1 MSKRCLRIGDRAV
14 FTKKITEKMVLAFAE
29 LTGDYSKIHVDKK
42 FAENTRFGRPIAHG
56 LIAGSFI
63 STVMG
68 TELPGSG
75 TIFLD
80 QQIEFLLPVYYD
92 DTITANV
99 ELRRIEEKHS
109 VYIAELYGECVNQR
123 EEIVCRATAHQM
135 LPKDFFVVES

>member
-1 MSKRCLRIGDRAV
+1 MERRCLRIGDKGG
-14 FTKKITEKMVLAFAE
+14 FSKKITEKMVWEFAE
-29 LTGDYSKIHVDKK
+29 LTGDYSRIHVDKE
-42 FAENTRFGRPIAHG
+42 FAKSTRYRRPIAHG

-92 DTITANV
+92 DTITATV
-99 ELRRIEEKHS
+99 ELCSVEEKHS
-109 VYIAELYGECVNQR
+109 VYIAELYGECMNQR

-135 LPKDFFVVES
+135 LPKEFFEVL